1 MMDPFYG
8 LGKTL
13 IFTFQHD
20 MDVYVLT
27 HFFTGIIV
35 RPGEQSIPTGEMGKS
50 PLKRRRNQAINE
62 LQNLKYLPRRY
73 FYVMILLHL
82 NVHCTAPRVNN
93 NNHIQKISNYFSNYS
108 EKVIMTNNCSCNFE
122 EIFVYQ
128 EGFLKI

>member
-1 MMDPFYG
+1 MMDQFYG

-27 HFFTGIIV
+27 HFFTVIIV

-93 NNHIQKISNYFSNYS
+93 NHIQKISN
-108 EKVIMTNNCSCNFE
+108 
-122 EIFVYQ
+122 
-128 EGFLKI
+128 

>member
-27 HFFTGIIV
+27 HFFTVIIV

-82 NVHCTAPRVNN
+82 K
-93 NNHIQKISNYFSNYS
+93 IQLLELMIYIQQISKYS
-108 EKVIMTNNCSCNFE
+108 V
-122 EIFVYQ
+122 
-128 EGFLKI
+128 